1 MSNEKQ
7 WFNKVGNR
15 GLVIKNNQDEKDLD
29 KLSTIQIQ
37 GFHLSIIFFLYLI
50 KSRGLKM
57 HTSILLLY
65 LYHMCRSRT
74 DGYCILQEILD

>member
-1 MSNEKQ
+1 MSNQKQ

-15 GLVIKNNQDEKDLD
+15 GLVIKNNQDGKDLD

-37 GFHLSIIFFLYLI
+37 GLHLSIIFFLYLI

-65 LYHMCRSRT
+65 LYHMCRSRS
-74 DGYCILQEILD
+74 DGDFVLQEVVD